1 MGQHTVKQQDI
12 MLQGSFS
19 FINDNTTVF
28 QIDDHTQ
35 GRITRLD
42 NTVAGMYFMTLN
54 ENGDYVATAVPPNL
68 ALRESL
74 TRVPV
79 PVFQGSMF
87 IAWTA
92 SYELMDGA
100 NIVLSLDVQRQQA
113 IRTQFE
119 TYLICWIRKNPQLP
133 CPCWVH

>member
-12 MLQGSFS
+12 MLQGSCS
-19 FINDNTTVF
+19 FINDNTNVF

-119 TYLICWIRKNPQLP
+119 TYLI
-133 CPCWVH
+133 

>member
-1 MGQHTVKQQDI
+1 
-12 MLQGSFS
+12 MLQGSVS
-19 FINDNTTVF
+19 FINDNTNVF
-28 QIDDHTQ
+28 QIDERTQ

-42 NTVAGMYFMTLN
+42 NTVARMYFMALN
-54 ENGDYVATAVPPNL
+54 EHGDYVPAAVPPNL

-79 PVFQGSMF
+79 PVFQDSMF

-100 NIVLSLDVQRQQA
+100 NVLLSLDVQRQQA
-113 IRTQFE
+113 IRTRLD
-119 TYLICWIRKNPQLP
+119 TSMI
-133 CPCWVH
+133 